1 MLKYTTEK
9 VIANEISVIVTKS
22 IPPYPVAILYS
33 NQTKKS
39 RKNEN

>member
-9 VIANEISVIVTKS
+9 VRAKAISVIVTKS
-22 IPPYPVAILYS
+22 IPPNPVSILYS
-33 NQTKKS
+33 NQTKRS